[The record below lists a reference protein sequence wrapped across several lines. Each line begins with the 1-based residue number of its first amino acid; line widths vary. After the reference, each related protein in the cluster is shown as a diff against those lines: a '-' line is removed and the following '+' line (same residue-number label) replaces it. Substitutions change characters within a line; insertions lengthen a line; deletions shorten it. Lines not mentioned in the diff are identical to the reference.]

1 MKDLRADIVV
11 AHVPGARD
19 IVDETVAFFR
29 SAGVSVD
36 VEEAEQGPYA
46 GLAWLLPT
54 AISVLLA
61 EKYFGTMLEEAAKD
75 HYVAVK
81 AAFARLLAATTG
93 PERKLA
99 FVTVGTR
106 GKIDSSIPA
115 VLSMYATLRS
125 GQRIKFLFEHE
136 LPVAAHDSAI
146 QALHEVMALHYKA
159 FPGDPLSVAISAAGL
174 ESAPLVVMRFELAK
188 GWEPWKQR
196 V

>member
-1 MKDLRADIVV
+1 MHDLRADLVI
-11 AHVPGARD
+11 AHVPATLN
-19 IVDETVAFFR
+19 IVEETAALLR
-29 SAGVSVD
+29 SAGVSVNT
-36 VEEAEQGPYA
+36 EEAEQGPYA

-75 HYVAVK
+75 HYSAAKVA
-81 AAFARLLAATTG
+81 FTRLLAATTG

-115 VLSMYATLRS
+115 VLSMYAILRS
-125 GQRIKFLFEHE
+125 GQRIKFLFEHD

-159 FPGDPLSVAISAAGL
+159 FPDDPLTAAVAAASL
-174 ESAPLVVMRFELAK
+174 ESAPLVVMRFETAK
-188 GWEPWKQR
+188 GWKPWKPR